1 MLVVIYDSLYYGG
14 ILACQGSE
22 IFFCYDSQSSSIYC
36 DWFAG
41 TTGIVDYTNYDDM
54 KYAVSHFFAYMVLFI
69 SKDIMDIFSQALLCF
84 TSYKILRFLL
94 QIKKLDGSEFR
105 NAFSK
110 SYVRVWPEFDCENL
124 YFFNNACYYH

>member
-1 MLVVIYDSLYYGG
+1 
-14 ILACQGSE
+14 
-22 IFFCYDSQSSSIYC
+22 
-36 DWFAG
+36 
-41 TTGIVDYTNYDDM
+41 VDYTNYDDM

-110 SYVRVWPEFDCENL
+110 SYVRV
-124 YFFNNACYYH
+124 